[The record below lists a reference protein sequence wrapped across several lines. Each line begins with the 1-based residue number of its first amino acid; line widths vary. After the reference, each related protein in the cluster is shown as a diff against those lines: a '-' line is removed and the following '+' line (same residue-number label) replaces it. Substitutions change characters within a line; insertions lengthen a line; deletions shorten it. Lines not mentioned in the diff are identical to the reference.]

1 MVRLLGKP
9 LKVWPW
15 DSWKTKSFDESNEK
29 EGLRDNHLPPPLR
42 GIRCLAK
49 YKKRGDKMAFQ
60 KLPSNSKALLDALV
74 NADNPTQELCERW
87 DSATGAEMDEL
98 KGIISELRQLGYLN
112 VQYADN
118 KPYRVS
124 LTNSARTYNE
134 RLAEH
139 EDERAR
145 QSATYIVDQSV
156 RIGDHNKI
164 NNSNIAGR
172 IQNQPDNNTS
182 AKKKFSEKHPILLSV
197 IVGLATGFILLF
209 SFWQDIVNWIEGLF

>member
-1 MVRLLGKP
+1 MV
-9 LKVWPW
+9 
-15 DSWKTKSFDESNEK
+15 
-29 EGLRDNHLPPPLR
+29 
-42 GIRCLAK
+42 
-49 YKKRGDKMAFQ
+49 FQ

-74 NADNPTQELCERW
+74 KADNPTQELCGRW

-134 RLAEH
+134 RLAEY

-164 NNSNIAGR
+164 NNSN
-172 IQNQPDNNTS
+172 
-182 AKKKFSEKHPILLSV
+182 KFEMLIILKCKVFMHFCSKTLHSYEIKCTFKPV
-197 IVGLATGFILLF
+197 FMRF
-209 SFWQDIVNWIEGLF
+209 MNC

>member
-1 MVRLLGKP
+1 MV
-9 LKVWPW
+9 
-15 DSWKTKSFDESNEK
+15 
-29 EGLRDNHLPPPLR
+29 
-42 GIRCLAK
+42 
-49 YKKRGDKMAFQ
+49 FQ

-87 DSATGAEMDEL
+87 DSAIGAEMDEL
-98 KGIISELRQLGYLN
+98 KGIISELRQRGYLN

-134 RLAEH
+134 RLAEY
-139 EDERAR
+139 EEERAR
-145 QSATYIVDQSV
+145 QGATYIVDQSV

-164 NNSNIAGR
+164 KNSNIAGR
-172 IQNQPDNNTS
+172 MQSQPDNNTS

>member
-1 MVRLLGKP
+1 MG
-9 LKVWPW
+9 
-15 DSWKTKSFDESNEK
+15 
-29 EGLRDNHLPPPLR
+29 
-42 GIRCLAK
+42 
-49 YKKRGDKMAFQ
+49 FQ

-74 NADNPTQELCERW
+74 NADNPIQELCGRW
-87 DSATGAEMDEL
+87 DSAVGAEMDEL

-134 RLAEH
+134 RLAEY
-139 EDERAR
+139 EEERAR
-145 QSATYIVDQSV
+145 QGATYIVDQRV

-164 NNSNIAGR
+164 KNSNIAGR
-172 IQNQPDNNTS
+172 MQSQPDNNTS
-182 AKKKFSEKHPILLSV
+182 TKKNFSERHPILLSV